1 MTAHTIPRE
10 LIGLS
15 RVAQIELE
23 ARQAETVERIE
34 FIAVNDTHR
43 IVEFDH
49 ALIWRRKSSTI
60 STVSGGLIADKNA
73 PQIVWFTG
81 LARHLSHNPT
91 VDGPHLIDPNLL
103 PVKLQ
108 SEHARW
114 LTGRALWI
122 PLIGVRSQNEGGL
135 IVLRSTKFT
144 QSETRI
150 LGRIG
155 NAFGHAL
162 SALAAPVK
170 AQDEIT
176 VRVQRRKWAMAMV
189 AVLLLLAVPV
199 PMTVLGDAR
208 IVPAKPV
215 LITAP
220 LNAVIKTIHVAP
232 NTDVKKGTPL
242 FTFDKTELKS
252 SVRISGKRVTVLK
265 ADRARAEQKGFND
278 PQSRAE
284 LSLISARLAQ
294 TYAEL
299 DRANEKLSRAEV
311 VAPKPGVVLF
321 DNIEGWEGRPVQVGE
336 KVMVLANPDKSR
348 LQIEIPID
356 DALVVEPGAEVRFFL
371 AVRPRQP
378 VTAHL
383 SNVSYSPKI
392 LNNQKA
398 VFIGDAEFEEGAE
411 ALRLGLTGTAK
422 IVGPSEPL
430 YYILLRKPLSA
441 LRRLLGI

>member
-49 ALIWRRKSSTI
+49 ALIWRRNASTI
-60 STVSGGLIADKNA
+60 SAISGGLIADKNA
-73 PQIVWFTG
+73 PQIVWFTK
-81 LARHLSHNPT
+81 LSRFLCRNIASLT
-91 VDGPHLIDPNLL
+91 PHQIDPKII
-103 PVKLQ
+103 PDELQ
-108 SEHARW
+108 SEQARW
-114 LTGRALWI
+114 LASEALWV
-122 PLIGVRSQNEGGL
+122 PLIGVRGHHEGGL
-135 IVLRSTKFT
+135 IILRSTKFT

-162 SALAAPVK
+162 SALAAPK
-170 AQDEIT
+170 NAQDKNT
-176 VRVQRRKWAMAMV
+176 VSVRRRKWAMAIV
-189 AVLLLLAVPV
+189 AVLLLLAIPV

-232 NTDVKKGTPL
+232 NTDVKKGAPL
-242 FTFDKTELKS
+242 FTFDKTELQS
-252 SVRISGKRVTVLK
+252 LVRISGKRVTVLK

-299 DRANEKLSRAEV
+299 DRANEKLSRAKV
-311 VAPKPGVVLF
+311 IAPKPGVVLF
-321 DNIEGWEGRPVQVGE
+321 DNIEGWEGRPVQIGE
-336 KVMVLANPDKSR
+336 KVMVLANPEKSR

-430 YYILLRKPLSA
+430 YYILLRKPMSA